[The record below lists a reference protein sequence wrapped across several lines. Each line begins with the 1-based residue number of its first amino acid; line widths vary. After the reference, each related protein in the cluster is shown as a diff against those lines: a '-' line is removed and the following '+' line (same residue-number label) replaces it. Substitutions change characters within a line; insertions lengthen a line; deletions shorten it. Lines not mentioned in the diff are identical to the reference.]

1 MVTTAGYPDTS
12 FPTANRHPYHH
23 LLWQTNPCQRLSD
36 APKNNRTKRRGD
48 RGVVISLHTPCAT
61 SAPVRRYPNLP
72 CSPSGAIPAWP
83 SYDPALSLPRM
94 YQRTERDTA
103 SGNAALA
110 RAAPRASTSSD
121 ESCTALANVPVRN
134 TAAPRA
140 LAPYPRGSV
149 CCSPRCLPRCAYM
162 LLKDIMSNFHGIIVW
177 GFGWLA

>member
-36 APKNNRTKRRGD
+36 APKNNRTKRAWRPWCSHFLTYTLCD
-48 RGVVISLHTPCAT
+48 LSPCTPIPESSMFAQ
-61 SAPVRRYPNLP
+61 RRNSCL
-72 CSPSGAIPAWP
+72 P

-110 RAAPRASTSSD
+110 RTAPRASTSSD

-134 TAAPRA
+134 TAAPRT

-149 CCSPRCLPRCAYM
+149 RCSPRCLPRCAYM

-177 GFGWLA
+177 GFG